1 MQKERSSIDSS
12 KAIIRIKNSCRFD
25 DITTM
30 MHATRTEPNILR
42 MSAPVSPT
50 DAEMHITSS
59 QSLKNFS
66 EVSNK
71 DGQKLIPTPGL
82 SLPAPSPVQPKVQ
95 TPSPT
100 APSGGEEKSIK
111 EKGRPTTTHARRPRR
126 WKSISTFRNAFSA
139 LTYSKR

>member
-1 MQKERSSIDSS
+1 M
-12 KAIIRIKNSCRFD
+12 
-25 DITTM
+25 TTM
-30 MHATRTEPNILR
+30 MHATRTEPNIWR

-66 EVSNK
+66 ELSNK
-71 DGQKLIPTPGL
+71 EGKKLTATPGL
-82 SLPAPSPVQPKVQ
+82 SLAVPSPQLPKAQ
-95 TPSPT
+95 TPSAT
-100 APSGGEEKSIK
+100 APSSGEEKSTK

>member
-1 MQKERSSIDSS
+1 MQKERSSVDSS
-12 KAIIRIKNSCRFD
+12 KGIIRIKNSCGFD
-25 DITTM
+25 GITTM
-30 MHATRTEPNILR
+30 MHATRTEPNIWR

-66 EVSNK
+66 ELSNK
-71 DGQKLIPTPGL
+71 EGQKLTATPGL
-82 SLPAPSPVQPKVQ
+82 SLAVPSPVQSKVQ
-95 TPSPT
+95 TPSPAT
-100 APSGGEEKSIK
+100 PSGGEEKSTK